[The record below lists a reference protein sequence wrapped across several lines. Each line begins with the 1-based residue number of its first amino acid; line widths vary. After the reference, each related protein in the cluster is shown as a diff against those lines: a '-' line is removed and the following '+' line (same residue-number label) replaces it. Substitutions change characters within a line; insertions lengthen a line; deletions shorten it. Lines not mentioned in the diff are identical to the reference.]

1 MKDRKREENFYDL
14 LKVDTRATVAEIVT
28 AYHSAKNAFAK
39 DSVATYSLF
48 SSEEA
53 EAVLKQLEEAYLT
66 LSNLERRVEYDRR
79 LTQPEGTIESTL
91 KASLSEQM
99 PKELVQSPVAS
110 QAAPTPVTAM
120 SETSAISAETPMTPT
135 SEGNVVSIDV
145 GNHPPTAVTPEP
157 SRTDECSGTQLREM
171 RAQRGLSMEDVARI
185 TKIPSK
191 FLRTIEEDDF
201 KRLPARVYIQGFI
214 KNLAVLY
221 KVDPKTT
228 AKGYL
233 TYLDRVAPSV

>member
-1 MKDRKREENFYDL
+1 MKDCKREENFYDL
-14 LKVDTRATVAEIVT
+14 LKVDSRATVAEIVS

-48 SSEEA
+48 SPEES

-79 LTQPEGTIESTL
+79 LTQPEGTLESTL

-99 PKELVQSPVAS
+99 PQELVNPPAAASAPLVNDSPVA
-110 QAAPTPVTAM
+110 AVATPA
-120 SETSAISAETPMTPT
+120 TSA
-135 SEGNVVSIDV
+135 EGNVVSIDV
-145 GNHPPTAVTPEP
+145 GNHPPLVATSEP
-157 SRTDECSGTQLREM
+157 SRDDECSGTRLREM
-171 RAQRGLSMEDVARI
+171 RAHRGLSMEDVARI

-191 FLRTIEEDDF
+191 FLRSIEEDDF

-221 KVDPKTT
+221 KVDPKMT
-228 AKGYL
+228 AKAYL